1 MYKYLLLDEV
11 EKRIGSYHN
20 FVLALLKCINELTN
34 LESTKHL
41 TDDEKKLRFESDL
54 KVVSEELKILKKSK
68 TVATNTHSV
77 LKVAT
82 ATNLKKHITKL
93 KYEDYDILQKYLD
106 LTNNYER
113 ILSDLYN
120 DSTEYSSSLQQSF
133 TYLYEDLLETKT
145 FNVAIGNKDKVAI
158 NEFKKLLLLEHNV
171 CPYCDWYEIEIA
183 GVSIDHFLPKS
194 KFPLLS
200 IYPRNLVMACPTCND
215 RIKGNRIKFP
225 ISHPYYDEVAKF
237 FKFSLINEEI
247 QISFVEGISQ
257 LDETKVKNFLTLF
270 KIETRFNENRMVNK
284 LEKLSRS
291 IRNDVYNEL
300 KKSVVTLDDIKAKII
315 YRLKREVEMLI
326 ENKRKTPLTKLKLD
340 YLEQINNPKE
350 IEKMSKSVK
359 YDIKKYQEIDY

>member
-1 MYKYLLLDEV
+1 MDEV
-11 EKRIGSYHN
+11 EKRIGSYHD
-20 FVLALLKCINELTN
+20 FVLALLECINELTN

-54 KVVSEELKILKKSK
+54 KIVSEELKIFKKSEAVD
-68 TVATNTHSV
+68 TTTHSV

-106 LTNNYER
+106 LTKNYEK
-113 ILSDLYN
+113 ILSNLYN

-133 TYLYEDLLETKT
+133 TYLYENLLEAKT
-145 FNVAIGNKDKVAI
+145 FNMAIGNKDKVAI
-158 NEFKKLLLLEHNV
+158 DEFKNLLLLEHNV

-200 IYPRNLVMACPTCND
+200 IYPKNLVMACPTCND
-215 RIKGNRIKFP
+215 RIKRDCIKLP
-225 ISHPYYDEVAKF
+225 IFHPYYDEVAQF

-247 QISFVEGISQ
+247 QTSFVEGISQ
-257 LDETKVKNFLTLF
+257 LDETKVKNFLALF
-270 KIETRFNENRMVNK
+270 KIEKRFNENRMVNK
-284 LEKLSRS
+284 LGKFHSD

-300 KKSVVTLDDIKAKII
+300 KRSVVTLDDIKVKII

-350 IEKMSKSVK
+350 IDKMSRIIKF
-359 YDIKKYQEIDY
+359 DIKIYQEIDY